1 MLADRAH
8 SSGSENEENTM
19 ASTWARIGIR
29 RRFSAAA
36 SSFRSY
42 PSAILSH
49 PLIRTQYH
57 ACVRAMPNRLCIASH
72 TSEVLS
78 TFDARWP
85 GRSTLDRYAK
95 LWPRNVVLSD
105 VRAKSTNV
113 NTKSVGCSTN
123 KISARSKVCRTGHI
137 DRGMAYVH
145 AKRGPFSQDAR
156 LSRLSQRALTVP
168 SHLHPAVAGRRH
180 GVMSDVE
187 KAADPSIS
195 DYMSAVTQLDTSFV
209 QEIHATQDLSAAEPH
224 TAHSFSGVDS
234 TNGVASAPASTLGSP
249 TMLAS
254 PLTGF
259 SNLHVAQ
266 PEARPRR
273 SAARL
278 KRNAAITRPRAA
290 SAASDSPRH
299 VSRTSHASNVAVFS
313 DNDAASTASEHAI
326 DMTRDTASLL
336 SSLEHAD
343 QGSPVSRAASLRSTY
358 ASQPPTIL
366 SHLGG
371 HAEHDEHRARLPG
384 TSSAPH
390 KGRSMPPSQR
400 SVSSPMPSRRA
411 HIADDRV
418 AHSLV
423 SLSSSPHTPERPLWS
438 LPNDAQQDSAHNEH
452 IGLSRSN
459 STASAYSDDPA
470 GAESHKAEPPGP
482 DVTPSN
488 DAPTTS
494 LTSAPPAPTDP
505 WLQTPKSPLLQDTL
519 RDMFDSFASA
529 LTDLGMDTNEPI
541 RGLDDV
547 SVSYHHAPYQ
557 GGSHGLPSHPSTLE
571 SMLPPDPPQPAVK
584 PASTLTPTEPNTPLT
599 RTPSTKSDVPPAP
612 EHRLDVYGYNVWWP
626 HAFDITSNL
635 NYDSVST
642 SQRARLFGDAMTDLM
657 TRPTHLDVWI
667 QQVKS
672 QRPNQADVLTRQVQQ
687 QQLEELKATLSPRPD
702 DPKETPNELPLPSNI
717 PYPLLAKAQSA
728 AHADPGISLAR
739 VSPRKG
745 ASSSIMQSST
755 AFLMNQLERGR
766 DLLTPNTAA
775 SPTPSRQRTPTTA
788 APPTSHTSPNAS
800 SVMNRSL
807 SARTLGAASTS
818 GSVPMGLG
826 IVQRSASQAPPDPAF
841 SAALTRVRDALP
853 DIDDA
858 TARHYLTK
866 SQGDDV
872 RAINDYMAEH
882 ASRHDA
888 TQRRGIFSR
897 ATRTR

>member
-1 MLADRAH
+1 
-8 SSGSENEENTM
+8 
-19 ASTWARIGIR
+19 
-29 RRFSAAA
+29 
-36 SSFRSY
+36 
-42 PSAILSH
+42 
-49 PLIRTQYH
+49 
-57 ACVRAMPNRLCIASH
+57 
-72 TSEVLS
+72 
-78 TFDARWP
+78 
-85 GRSTLDRYAK
+85 
-95 LWPRNVVLSD
+95 
-105 VRAKSTNV
+105 
-113 NTKSVGCSTN
+113 
-123 KISARSKVCRTGHI
+123 
-137 DRGMAYVH
+137 
-145 AKRGPFSQDAR
+145 
-156 LSRLSQRALTVP
+156 
-168 SHLHPAVAGRRH
+168 
-180 GVMSDVE
+180 
-187 KAADPSIS
+187 
-195 DYMSAVTQLDTSFV
+195 
-209 QEIHATQDLSAAEPH
+209 
-224 TAHSFSGVDS
+224 
-234 TNGVASAPASTLGSP
+234 
-249 TMLAS
+249 
-254 PLTGF
+254 
-259 SNLHVAQ
+259 
-266 PEARPRR
+266 
-273 SAARL
+273 
-278 KRNAAITRPRAA
+278 
-290 SAASDSPRH
+290 
-299 VSRTSHASNVAVFS
+299 
-313 DNDAASTASEHAI
+313 
-326 DMTRDTASLL
+326 
-336 SSLEHAD
+336 
-343 QGSPVSRAASLRSTY
+343 
-358 ASQPPTIL
+358 
-366 SHLGG
+366 
-371 HAEHDEHRARLPG
+371 
-384 TSSAPH
+384 
-390 KGRSMPPSQR
+390 
-400 SVSSPMPSRRA
+400 
-411 HIADDRV
+411 
-418 AHSLV
+418 
-423 SLSSSPHTPERPLWS
+423 
-438 LPNDAQQDSAHNEH
+438 
-452 IGLSRSN
+452 
-459 STASAYSDDPA
+459 
-470 GAESHKAEPPGP
+470 
-482 DVTPSN
+482 
-488 DAPTTS
+488 
-494 LTSAPPAPTDP
+494 
-505 WLQTPKSPLLQDTL
+505 
-519 RDMFDSFASA
+519 MFDSFASA

-571 SMLPPDPPQPAVK
+571 SMLPPDPPQPAAN
-584 PASTLTPTEPNTPLT
+584 PASTLTPTEPNTSLT

-687 QQLEELKATLSPRPD
+687 QQLEELQATLSPRPD

-775 SPTPSRQRTPTTA
+775 SPTPSRQRTPTMA

-800 SVMNRSL
+800 SAMNRSL